1 VADFALSGWRVR
13 HASRMAMRMEL
24 DPAVALAGAAQL
36 AALVDELSA
45 AGSEVQQATV
55 GSAATQRRDQLA
67 LRVAQHAVELAIV
80 VSDLRRYASAFDAHE
95 RAVVTGTR
103 QLEVQL
109 DSCPRLP

>member
-1 VADFALSGWRVR
+1 
-13 HASRMAMRMEL
+13 MAMRMEL

-36 AALVDELSA
+36 AAFVDELSA
-45 AGSEVQQATV
+45 AAAEVQQATV

-67 LRVAQHAVELAIV
+67 LRVGQHAVELAIV
-80 VSDLRRYASAFDAHE
+80 VSDLRRYASAADAHE
-95 RAVVTGTR
+95 RAVVAGAR